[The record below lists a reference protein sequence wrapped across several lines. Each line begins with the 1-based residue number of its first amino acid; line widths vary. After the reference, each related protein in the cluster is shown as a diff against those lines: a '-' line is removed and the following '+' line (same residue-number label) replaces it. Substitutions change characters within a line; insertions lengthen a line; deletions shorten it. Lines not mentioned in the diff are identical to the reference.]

1 MKNKRMTMAAV
12 LLFLPMATYAATPGA
27 PGAGSILQQI
37 KPSLPQAPSP
47 SEPGLRLEGEG
58 GVKLPPSRAFLV
70 KKIEITGNT
79 LFDTATLHALVAGSE
94 GQMLTLPQL
103 EELAA
108 RITDYYRSKGHILSR
123 AIIPA
128 QTIHDGVVIIE
139 VIEAKYGKIRLD
151 NRSRVKSPLLEETLS
166 SLKGGASIEQKAMD
180 HALLLLSDTPG
191 IKVDATLKPG
201 EKVGTSDLDVVAE
214 PTPFVSGSAMLDDY
228 GNKYTG
234 RQRLGVTAFL
244 LNPLH
249 HGDVLSVSGLSSGSG
264 MNYGRIA
271 YDTLLNGYGT
281 HAGASYSALHYILGG
296 SLSNL
301 NGHGTADVGSFW
313 VRQTMARSSDF
324 NLYGQIQYDHMKL
337 RDHID
342 TAGIKT
348 DRHLNN
354 FTATLSG
361 DNRNVDGVNTWSFA
375 TTMGNVGF
383 DDAAAQ
389 LADAATAKTQGG
401 FTKWNLNLS
410 RNQSLGSATSVYA
423 ALSGQWANANLDPS
437 QQMVAGGPYTVR
449 AYDMGALSGDEG
461 YLGTVE
467 LRHALS
473 RFWQAV
479 AFWDSEHLT
488 VNRNTWVAGV
498 NSATLTGAGL
508 GLDWADDGWSAKA
521 YVATRI
527 DAPPA
532 LVAAS
537 SSSRVWVQLGKGF

>member
-1 MKNKRMTMAAV
+1 MKNKRLTMAAV
-12 LLFLPMATYAATPGA
+12 LLFLPMAAHSAS

-70 KKIEITGNT
+70 RKIEITGNT

-94 GQMLTLPQL
+94 GQMLTLSQL

-108 RITDYYRSKGHILSR
+108 RITEFYRSHGHILSR

-139 VIEAKYGKIRLD
+139 VIEAKYGRIKLD
-151 NRSRVKSPLLEETLS
+151 NRSRVKNPLLEETLS
-166 SLKGGASIEQKAMD
+166 SLRGGASIEQKSMD

-201 EKVGTSDLDVVAE
+201 EKVGTSDLNIVTQ
-214 PTPFVSGSAMLDDY
+214 PTPFVSGSVMLDDY

-234 RQRLGVTAFL
+234 RQRLGATAFL

-301 NGHGTADVGSFW
+301 NGHGTADVGSLW
-313 VRQTMARSSDF
+313 VRQTMARSRDF
-324 NLYGQIQYDHMKL
+324 NLYGQVQYDHMKL

-342 TAGIKT
+342 AAGIRT
-348 DRHLNN
+348 DRHISSL
-354 FTATLSG
+354 TGTLSG
-361 DNRNVDGVNTWSFA
+361 DSRNVDGVNTWSFA

-389 LADAATAKTQGG
+389 QADAATANTQGS
-401 FTKWNLNLS
+401 FSKWNLNLS

-423 ALSGQWANANLDPS
+423 ALSGQWANANLDAS

-467 LRHALS
+467 LRHTLS

-508 GLDWADDGWSAKA
+508 GLDWSDREWSAKA

-527 DAPPA
+527 DSPPP

-537 SSSRVWVQLGKGF
+537 SSSRVWVQVGKGF